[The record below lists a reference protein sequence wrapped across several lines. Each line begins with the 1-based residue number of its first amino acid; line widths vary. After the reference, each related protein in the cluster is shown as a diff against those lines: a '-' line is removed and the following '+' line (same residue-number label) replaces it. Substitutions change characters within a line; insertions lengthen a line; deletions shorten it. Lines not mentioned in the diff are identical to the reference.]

1 MIFQEFL
8 PYGFGLV
15 TFVPM
20 IVGLLIRI
28 AVAVFISKQ
37 CQKRGME
44 PTMLVVLT
52 CCCGCLIGGIVY
64 LVSASNNPPQDE
76 FQQPTFS
83 SNQGQQTTYGQQP
96 KPIYGQPKHQQ
107 PTQQAP
113 PKPVYPDSS
122 TTMPNINKAFCPIC
136 GSQNQKNAM
145 YCSHCGADL
154 K

>member
-1 MIFQEFL
+1 MIFQEFM

-20 IVGLLIRI
+20 IVGLLINI

-44 PTMLVVLT
+44 PTMFVLLT
-52 CCCGCLIGGIVY
+52 CCCGWLIGGIVY

-83 SNQGQQTTYGQQP
+83 SNQGQVYGQKQQPIYEQTQPTQP
-96 KPIYGQPKHQQ
+96 KPSN
-107 PTQQAP
+107 
-113 PKPVYPDSS
+113 PDAI
-122 TTMPNINKAFCPIC
+122 TTMPNINKTFCPIC

-145 YCSHCGADL
+145 YCSHCGANL